1 MKRKQLSVF
10 GLLALLLLTITTACA
25 QAYVRTAEGF
35 RLGIVDNGRSR
46 ISAQLSRHEDGY
58 WIEGTVHRKP
68 LVHGPMTGHIHVE
81 VRSAEGALFTT
92 MDVPLEPASIPSGAR
107 RDANFAARL
116 PDDLPPDA
124 VVTVRHRGDEGVR
137 RFRETPA
144 SRM

>member
-25 QAYVRTAEGF
+25 QAYIRTADGF

-46 ISAQLSRHEDGY
+46 IAAQLNHREDGY

-68 LVHGPMTGHIHVE
+68 LVRGPMTGHIHIE
-81 VRSAEGALFTT
+81 VRSADGALVTA
-92 MDVPLEPASIPSGAR
+92 MDVPLEPAGIPSGANR
-107 RDANFAARL
+107 VASFAARL
-116 PDDLPPDA
+116 PEGLPSDA